1 MGAGGTAPVTTE
13 GVAVARSIWSGAI
26 SFGLVNVPVKL
37 YNAVQRKSVQFHQLH
52 AADRQRIQQKRVCSA
67 DGAEVAFEDLVK
79 GYEFSPGQYVVI
91 EPEELDALAAKKTRL
106 IEVEQFIDLDEV
118 DPLMFDTPYF
128 VAPAPGAAKPFR
140 LMVDAMRD
148 AGKVGIGRFVLRQ
161 KEHLVA
167 LRVQDDALVLVTLV
181 YADERV
187 SPESLE
193 DAGDGLADVS
203 ERELAMARQL
213 IEMLSAPFEPD
224 RFHDEYRKALL
235 ALIDQKVA
243 GEEISIAPPP
253 QEPAALPD
261 LMSALQASVDALAG
275 KGKGKAT
282 PRAAAKRRPA
292 AGKPKATQK
301 S

>member
-1 MGAGGTAPVTTE
+1 M
-13 GVAVARSIWSGAI
+13 ARSIWSGAI

-37 YNAVQRKSVQFHQLH
+37 YNAVQRKNIQFNQLH
-52 AADRQRIQQKRVCSA
+52 AADHGRIQQRRVCSL
-67 DGAEVAFEDLVK
+67 DGEEVAFEDLVK
-79 GYEFSPGQYVVI
+79 GYEFSPGQYVVV
-91 EPEELDALAAKKTRL
+91 EPEELEAVAAKKTRL

-167 LRVQDDALVLVTLV
+167 LRVQGDALVLVTLV

-193 DAGDGLADVS
+193 DAGDGVADVS

-213 IEMLSAPFEPD
+213 IEMLSAPFDAE
-224 RFHDEYRKALL
+224 RFHDEYREALL
-235 ALIDQKVA
+235 ALIERKVS
-243 GEEISIAPPP
+243 GQEIAIAPPP
-253 QEPAALPD
+253 SEPAAVPD
-261 LMSALQASVDALAG
+261 LMAALQASVEALAG
-275 KGKGKAT
+275 NGSGT
-282 PRAAAKRRPA
+282 PKRAAPKQAAPKKAARAKPA
-292 AGKPKATQK
+292 ARKPKATQK

>member
-1 MGAGGTAPVTTE
+1 M
-13 GVAVARSIWSGAI
+13 ARSIWSGAI

-118 DPLMFDTPYF
+118 DPLMFDTPTSSRRRRRGQA
-128 VAPAPGAAKPFR
+128 VPADGR
-140 LMVDAMRD
+140 RD
-148 AGKVGIGRFVLRQ
+148 ARPGKVGIGRFGCARRSTSSRCASRTMHSSSSRSSTPRARLAG
-161 KEHLVA
+161 VA
-167 LRVQDDALVLVTLV
+167 RG
-181 YADERV
+181 RRRW
-187 SPESLE
+187 
-193 DAGDGLADVS
+193 LADVS

-224 RFHDEYRKALL
+224 RFHDDTA
-235 ALIDQKVA
+235 
-243 GEEISIAPPP
+243 
-253 QEPAALPD
+253 
-261 LMSALQASVDALAG
+261 
-275 KGKGKAT
+275 
-282 PRAAAKRRPA
+282 RRC
-292 AGKPKATQK
+292 
-301 S
+301 SR